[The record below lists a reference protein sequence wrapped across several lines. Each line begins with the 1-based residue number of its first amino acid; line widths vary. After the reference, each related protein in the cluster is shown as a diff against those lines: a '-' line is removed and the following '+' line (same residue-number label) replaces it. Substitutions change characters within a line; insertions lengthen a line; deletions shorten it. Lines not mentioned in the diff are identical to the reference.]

1 MAQPILVERG
11 QLAVELEVTK
21 GTPVAP
27 DAADAGIEIQN
38 IRLEPTIEVAERN
51 SVEPSFARRPFVPAS
66 RMWTI
71 TFEVP
76 MKGSGAAGT
85 VAEFSKLLE
94 GCGMNEVIVA
104 VTSVTY
110 DPESANATNQTLTM
124 DFLLDGVLW
133 RLSGAMGNAIW
144 VFSQN
149 DDPVIRFEFKGLYNA
164 ATDTALLAGVSYG
177 TVSPPNP
184 VAATCTWDA
193 EVLRLTAVEIDL
205 GNEVVMRPDIC
216 AATGFLHAII
226 VDRATRITADPETE
240 LVATVDW
247 VDEIIQGRLGA
258 FAFALGGTGG
268 NIHTFNAP
276 NAQIVEAP
284 FADRDGILVN
294 NLVFAALAN
303 TDDGDDE
310 LNYVQT

>member
-1 MAQPILVERG
+1 MAEPILVERG
-11 QLAVELEVTK
+11 QLAVEVEITK

-76 MKGSGAAGT
+76 MKGSGTAGSIG
-85 VAEFSKLLE
+85 EFSRLLQ
-94 GCGMNEVIVA
+94 GCGLTETINVA
-104 VTSVTY
+104 VDVRYS
-110 DPESANATNQTLTM
+110 PESANATNQTLTM

-133 RLSGAMGNAIW
+133 RLSGAMGNAI
-144 VFSQN
+144 FAFAQN
-149 DDPVIRFEFKGLYNA
+149 DDPIIRFEFKGLYNA
-164 ATDTALLAGVSYG
+164 ATDTALLSGVSYG

-184 VAATCTWDA
+184 VGATCTWDT
-193 EVLRLTAVEIDL
+193 ETLRLTSLEIDL

-216 AATGFLHAII
+216 AATGFLHALII
-226 VDRATRITADPETE
+226 DRAMRVTADPETE

-247 VDEIIQGRLGA
+247 VNEIINARSGSMV
-258 FAFALGGTGG
+258 FALGGTAG
-268 NIHTFNAP
+268 NIHTFTLP

-294 NLVFAALAN
+294 SAVFAALAN
-303 TDDGDDE
+303 TSDGDDE
-310 LNYVQT
+310 LEYVQT